1 MRVHFIAIG
10 GAVMNNL
17 AIALKQKG
25 FEVSGSDDEIFDP
38 AKSHLTEHGLLPEKF
53 GWFPEKITPELD
65 AVILGM
71 HAKNGNPEIDKALE
85 LGLKIYSFPEYL
97 FEQSKDKTRVV
108 IAGSHGKTTIT
119 AMVLHVLNYHKIDAD
134 YLVGAKLE
142 GFDVMV
148 RLTDAPI
155 IVIEGD
161 EYLTSALDLRP
172 KFLHYKPNIALIS
185 GIAWDHINVFPEYKG
200 YLHQFE
206 LFIQS
211 IENKGS
217 LVFCQED
224 EEVVKVVKNA
234 SPTGKSDKTLFKIPY
249 KMPCFE
255 IQDGTTFIQ
264 NCEKI
269 ELEFLNTEDGPENE
283 FDFLIPESTPLQVF
297 GKHNLL
303 NINGARMV
311 CRELGIM
318 CPEFMEA
325 IKTFKGASNRLEL
338 IAKNENTAIYKD
350 FAHAPSK
357 LKATVE
363 AVKEQ
368 FPKRE
373 LLAVMEL
380 HTFSSLKKAFLHQ
393 YRNSMNKADI
403 PVVFFDPHAI
413 ALKKLP
419 FITVDDVKQG
429 FDLPNLQVFT
439 NSIGLKAFILSNDFR
454 NKNLLMMSSGN
465 FGGINLKK
473 LANDLIGYIS

>member
-1 MRVHFIAIG
+1 MRVHFVAIG

-25 FEVSGSDDEIFDP
+25 FDVSGSDDEIFDP

-53 GWFPEKITPELD
+53 GWFAEKITPELD

-71 HAKNGNPEIDKALE
+71 HAKHGNPELDRALE

-97 FEQSKDKTRVV
+97 YEQSKDKTRVV

-119 AMVLHVLNYHKIDAD
+119 AMVLHILNYHKIDAD

-185 GIAWDHINVFPEYKG
+185 GIAWDHINVFPEYEG
-200 YLHQFE
+200 YLKQFE

-211 IENKGS
+211 IQNNGS

-234 SPTGKSDKTLFKIPY
+234 FTGTISENTLFKIPY
-249 KMPCFE
+249 KMPCFK
-255 IQDGTTFIQ
+255 IQTGTTFIQ

-269 ELEFLNTEDGPENE
+269 ELELLNTDVDSENE

-303 NINGARMV
+303 NINGAKLV
-311 CRELGIM
+311 CRELGIT

-338 IAKNENTAIYKD
+338 VAKNENTAIFKD

-363 AVKEQ
+363 AVKDQ
-368 FPKRE
+368 FPQRE

-380 HTFSSLKKAFLHQ
+380 HTFSSLSKAFLHQ
-393 YRNSMNKADI
+393 YRNCMTKADI

-419 FITVDDVKQG
+419 PINSDDVKDG
-429 FDLPNLQVFT
+429 FNNPNLQVFINPIDLET
-439 NSIGLKAFILSNDFR
+439 FIRSNDFK

-465 FGGINLKK
+465 FGGINLNN
-473 LANDLIGYIS
+473 LANDLIRKIG

>member
-25 FEVSGSDDEIFDP
+25 FEVTGSDDEIFDP
-38 AKSHLTEHGLLPEKF
+38 AKSHLKEYGLLPEKF

-71 HAKNGNPEIDKALE
+71 HAKHGNPELDRALE

-97 FEQSKDKTRVV
+97 YEQSKDKTRVV

-161 EYLTSALDLRP
+161 EYLTSALDPRP
-172 KFLHYKPNIALIS
+172 KFLHYKPTIALIS
-185 GIAWDHINVFPEYKG
+185 GVAWDHFNVFPVYDG

-211 IENKGS
+211 IENNGS

-234 SPTGKSDKTLFKIPY
+234 SATATSEKTLYKIPY
-249 KMPCFE
+249 KMPCFRIVE
-255 IQDGTTFIQ
+255 GTTYIQ

-269 ELEFLNTEDGPENE
+269 DLDFLRCDEEGENE

-303 NINGARMV
+303 NINGARLV
-311 CRELGIM
+311 CRELGIS
-318 CPEFMEA
+318 CPQFMEA

-338 IAKNENTAIYKD
+338 LGKNENTAIYKD

-363 AVKEQ
+363 AVKDQ
-368 FPKRE
+368 FPDRK
-373 LLAVMEL
+373 LMAVMEL
-380 HTFSSLKKAFLHQ
+380 HTFSSLSKAFLHQ
-393 YRNSMNKADI
+393 YSHSMDKADI

-419 FITVDDVKQG
+419 PINPDDVKDG
-429 FDLPNLQVFT
+429 YNHPNLQVFT
-439 NSIGLKAFILSNDFR
+439 LSNDLEAFIR
-454 NKNLLMMSSGN
+454 SNNFKDKNLLMMSSGN
-465 FGGINLKK
+465 FGGMDLKK
-473 LANDLIGYIS
+473 LAADLIQ

>member
-25 FEVSGSDDEIFDP
+25 FEVTGSDDEIFDP
-38 AKSHLTEHGLLPEKF
+38 AKSHLREHGLLPEQF
-53 GWFPEKITPELD
+53 GWFPDKITSKID

-71 HAKNGNPEIDKALE
+71 HAKQGNPELDEAVK

-97 FEQSKDKTRVV
+97 YEQSKNKTRVV

-119 AMVLHVLNYHKIDAD
+119 AMVLHVLNYHKIACD

-161 EYLTSALDLRP
+161 EYLTSALDPRP

-185 GIAWDHINVFPEYKG
+185 GIAWDHINVFPDYNG
-200 YLHQFE
+200 YLHQFKM
-206 LFIQS
+206 FIQS
-211 IENKGS
+211 IENDGT
-217 LVFCQED
+217 LVYCKED
-224 EEVVKVVKNA
+224 KELVKIVKN
-234 SPTGKSDKTLFKIPY
+234 SVPSISSGKFVFKAQYDMPWFKIHNG
-249 KMPCFE
+249 
-255 IQDGTTFIQ
+255 ITHIQ
-264 NCEKI
+264 NCKRN
-269 ELEFLNTEDGPENE
+269 ELDFLKNDDQQEIE
-283 FDFLIPESTPLQVF
+283 FDFLIPAITPLQVF

-303 NINGARMV
+303 NISGARFV
-311 CRELGIM
+311 CRELGVS
-318 CPEFMEA
+318 CLQFMEA

-338 IAKNENTAIYKD
+338 LEKNENSAVYKD

-363 AVKEQ
+363 AVKDQ
-368 FPKRE
+368 FSQRE

-380 HTFSSLKKAFLHQ
+380 HTFSSLSKAFLHQ
-393 YRNSMNKADI
+393 YRQSMDKADI

-413 ALKKLP
+413 ALKRLP
-419 FITVDDVKQG
+419 PLSPEDVKEG
-429 FDLPNLQVFT
+429 FDNPNLLVFT
-439 NSIGLKAFILSNDFR
+439 NSIDLESFIRSQNMK

-473 LANDLIGYIS
+473 LAKDLTR